1 MSMIEMVITLA
12 LFVATVVVDPWE
24 VLGQLLN
31 ESQSWNDALIV
42 SNFYHFVRQEA
53 VRHRQ

>member
-1 MSMIEMVITLA
+1 MSVIKMVITLA

-42 SNFYHFVRQEA
+42 SNFYHFVRQKS
-53 VRHRQ
+53 VRHR

>member
-1 MSMIEMVITLA
+1 MSVIKMVITLA

-31 ESQSWNDALIV
+31 ESQSRNDALIV
-42 SNFYHFVRQEA
+42 GYFYHLVRQES
-53 VRHRQ
+53 VRHR